1 MILKHNILRK
11 KSIQILI
18 ILYMGI
24 NFEGHSSQKFF
35 PWGFFA
41 HKKINKMAIYT
52 LPTELII
59 FYKRHQKEIEDLSVL
74 PDQRRY
80 IMDQEASRHYIDID
94 RYKISDIHFTDW
106 AEITQKINPDSLVKH
121 GIVPWH
127 IPILYQQLKYAFI
140 RRDTVKIIKLSAEM
154 GHYIGDL
161 HVPLHTTSNYD
172 GQKTGQTGLHAFWES
187 RIPELLNEELEE
199 WVGPATFI
207 PNVTKSTWDWVL
219 ESHDQVNILI
229 DKEAKL
235 NANFRQS
242 KKYIFEKKGNMLQK
256 NYSIEY
262 SKKYHQV
269 LDHQIEE
276 RFQRAYKHIGD
287 IWYSAWIEAGQPFFE

>member
-1 MILKHNILRK
+1 MILKHNILNK
-11 KSIQILI
+11 KSFLILI
-18 ILYMGI
+18 ILIIALQTRGY
-24 NFEGHSSQKFF
+24 SSELMK

-41 HKKINKMAIYT
+41 HKKINAMAIYT
-52 LPTELII
+52 LPIEMIT

-80 IMDQEASRHYIDID
+80 IMDNEASRHYIDLD
-94 RYKISDIHFTDW
+94 RYQIADIRYTSW
-106 AEITQKINPDSLVKH
+106 AEIIKNMHQDSLVKH

-127 IPILYQQLKYAFI
+127 IPILYQELKYAFV
-140 RRDTVKIIKLSAEM
+140 RLDTIKIIKLSAEM

-187 RIPELLNEELEE
+187 RIPELLNEALEE
-199 WVGPATFI
+199 WVGPATFVS
-207 PNVTKSTWDWVL
+207 NVPKSAWDWAL
-219 ESHDQVNILI
+219 ESHTEVKILI

-235 NANFRQS
+235 NATFKQS
-242 KKYIFEKKGNMLQK
+242 KKYTFEKKGNVLQK
-256 NYSIEY
+256 NYSVEY

-269 LDHQIEE
+269 LDHQIEN
-276 RFQRAYKHIGD
+276 RFQSAYKHVGD
-287 IWYSAWIEAGQPFFE
+287 IWYSAWIEAGQPFFK

>member
-1 MILKHNILRK
+1 MILKHNILNK
-11 KSIQILI
+11 KSFLILI
-18 ILYMGI
+18 ILIIALQTRGY
-24 NFEGHSSQKFF
+24 SSELMK

-41 HKKINKMAIYT
+41 HKKINAMAIYT
-52 LPTELII
+52 LPIEMIT

-80 IMDQEASRHYIDID
+80 IMDNEASRHYIDLD
-94 RYKISDIHFTDW
+94 RYQIADIRYTSW
-106 AEITQKINPDSLVKH
+106 AEIIKNMHQDSLVKH

-127 IPILYQQLKYAFI
+127 IPILYQELKYAFV
-140 RRDTVKIIKLSAEM
+140 RLDTIKIIKLSAEM

-187 RIPELLNEELEE
+187 RIPELLNEALEE
-199 WVGPATFI
+199 WVGPATFVS
-207 PNVTKSTWDWVL
+207 NVPKSAWDWAL
-219 ESHDQVNILI
+219 ESHTEVKILI

-235 NANFRQS
+235 NASFKQS
-242 KKYIFEKKGNMLQK
+242 KKYTFEKKGNVLQK
-256 NYSIEY
+256 NYSVEY

-269 LDHQIEE
+269 LDHQIEN
-276 RFQRAYKHIGD
+276 RFQSAYKHVGD
-287 IWYSAWIEAGQPFFE
+287 IWYSAWIEAGQPFFK

>member
-1 MILKHNILRK
+1 MILKHNILNK
-11 KSIQILI
+11 KSFLILI
-18 ILYMGI
+18 ILIIALQTRGY
-24 NFEGHSSQKFF
+24 SSEIMK

-41 HKKINKMAIYT
+41 HKKINAMAIYT
-52 LPTELII
+52 LPIEMIT

-80 IMDQEASRHYIDID
+80 IMDNEASRHYIDLD
-94 RYKISDIHFTDW
+94 RYQIADIRYTSW
-106 AEITQKINPDSLVKH
+106 AEIIKNMHQDSLVKH

-127 IPILYQQLKYAFI
+127 IPILYQELKYAFV
-140 RRDTVKIIKLSAEM
+140 RLDTIKIIKLSAEM

-187 RIPELLNEELEE
+187 RIPELLNEALEE
-199 WVGPATFI
+199 WVGPATFVS
-207 PNVTKSTWDWVL
+207 NVPKSAWDWAL
-219 ESHDQVNILI
+219 ESHTEVKILI

-235 NANFRQS
+235 NATFKQS
-242 KKYIFEKKGNMLQK
+242 KKYTFEKKGNVLQK
-256 NYSIEY
+256 NYSVEY

-269 LDHQIEE
+269 LDHQIEN
-276 RFQRAYKHIGD
+276 RFQSAYKHVGD
-287 IWYSAWIEAGQPFFE
+287 IWYSAWIEAGQPFFK

>member
-1 MILKHNILRK
+1 MILKHNILNK
-11 KSIQILI
+11 KSFLILI
-18 ILYMGI
+18 ILIIALQTRGY
-24 NFEGHSSQKFF
+24 SSEIMK

-41 HKKINKMAIYT
+41 HKKINAMAIYT
-52 LPTELII
+52 LPIEMIT

-80 IMDQEASRHYIDID
+80 IMDNEASRHYIDLD
-94 RYKISDIHFTDW
+94 RYQIADIRYTSW
-106 AEITQKINPDSLVKH
+106 AEIIKNMHQDSLVKH

-127 IPILYQQLKYAFI
+127 IPILYQELKYAFV
-140 RRDTVKIIKLSAEM
+140 RLDTIKIIKLSAEM

-187 RIPELLNEELEE
+187 RIPELLNEALEE
-199 WVGPATFI
+199 WVGPATFVS
-207 PNVTKSTWDWVL
+207 NVPKSAWDWAL
-219 ESHDQVNILI
+219 ESHTEVKILI

-235 NANFRQS
+235 NASFKQS
-242 KKYIFEKKGNMLQK
+242 KKYTFEKKGNVLQK
-256 NYSIEY
+256 NYSVEY

-269 LDHQIEE
+269 LDHQIEN
-276 RFQRAYKHIGD
+276 RFQSAYKHVGD
-287 IWYSAWIEAGQPFFE
+287 IWYSAWIEAGQPFFK

>member
-1 MILKHNILRK
+1 MILKHNILNK
-11 KSIQILI
+11 KSFLILI
-18 ILYMGI
+18 ILIIALQTRGY
-24 NFEGHSSQKFF
+24 SSELIK

-41 HKKINKMAIYT
+41 HKKINAMAIYT
-52 LPTELII
+52 LPIEMIT

-80 IMDQEASRHYIDID
+80 IMDNEASRHYIDLD
-94 RYKISDIHFTDW
+94 RYQIADIRYTSW
-106 AEITQKINPDSLVKH
+106 AEIIKNMHQDSLVKH

-127 IPILYQQLKYAFI
+127 IPILYQELKYAFV
-140 RRDTVKIIKLSAEM
+140 RLDTIKIIKLSAEM

-187 RIPELLNEELEE
+187 RIPELLNEALEE
-199 WVGPATFI
+199 WVGPATFVS
-207 PNVTKSTWDWVL
+207 NVPKSAWDWAL
-219 ESHDQVNILI
+219 ESHTEVKILI

-235 NANFRQS
+235 NASFKQS
-242 KKYIFEKKGNMLQK
+242 KKYTFEKKGNVLQK
-256 NYSIEY
+256 NYSVEY

-269 LDHQIEE
+269 LDHQIEN
-276 RFQRAYKHIGD
+276 RFQSAYKHVGD
-287 IWYSAWIEAGQPFFE
+287 IWYSAWIEAGQPFFK

>member
-1 MILKHNILRK
+1 MILKHNILNK
-11 KSIQILI
+11 KSFLILI
-18 ILYMGI
+18 IIIIALQTRGY
-24 NFEGHSSQKFF
+24 SSELMK

-41 HKKINKMAIYT
+41 HKKINAMAIYT
-52 LPTELII
+52 LPIEMIT

-80 IMDQEASRHYIDID
+80 IMDNEASRHYIDLD
-94 RYKISDIHFTDW
+94 RYQIADIRYTSW
-106 AEITQKINPDSLVKH
+106 AEIIKNMHQDSLVKH

-127 IPILYQQLKYAFI
+127 IPILYQELKYAFV
-140 RRDTVKIIKLSAEM
+140 RLDTIKIIKLSAEM

-187 RIPELLNEELEE
+187 RIPELLNEALEE
-199 WVGPATFI
+199 WVGPATFVS
-207 PNVTKSTWDWVL
+207 NVPKSAWDWTL
-219 ESHDQVNILI
+219 ESHTEVKILI

-235 NANFRQS
+235 NATFKQS
-242 KKYIFEKKGNMLQK
+242 KKYTFEKKGNVLQK
-256 NYSIEY
+256 NYSVEY

-269 LDHQIEE
+269 LDHQIEN
-276 RFQRAYKHIGD
+276 RFQSAYKHVGD
-287 IWYSAWIEAGQPFFE
+287 IWFSAWIEAGQPFFK

>member
-1 MILKHNILRK
+1 MNLKHNILNK
-11 KSIQILI
+11 KSYPILI
-18 ILYMGI
+18 ILIVTFY
-24 NFEGHSSQKFF
+24 SSGYSSELIK

-41 HKKINKMAIYT
+41 HKKINSMAIYT
-52 LPTELII
+52 LPIEMIP

-80 IMDQEASRHYIDID
+80 IMDNEASRHYIDLD
-94 RYKISDIHFTDW
+94 RYKISDIHYTNW
-106 AEITQKINPDSLVKH
+106 TEITKNIHQDSLIKH

-127 IPILYQQLKYAFI
+127 ISILYQQLKYAFI
-140 RRDTVKIIKLSAEM
+140 RQDTIKIIKLSAEM

-187 RIPELLNEELEE
+187 RIPEILKEALEE
-199 WVGPATFI
+199 WVGPATFVS
-207 PNVTKSTWDWVL
+207 NVTKATWDWVI
-219 ESHDQVNILI
+219 ESHTQVRILI

-235 NANFRQS
+235 NANFKQS
-242 KKYIFEKKGNMLQK
+242 KKYTFEKKGNILQK
-256 NYSIEY
+256 NYSLEY

-269 LDHQIEE
+269 LEHQIED
-276 RFQRAYKHIGD
+276 RFQSAYKHVGD
-287 IWYSAWIEAGQPFFE
+287 IWYSAWIEAGQPIFK

>member
-1 MILKHNILRK
+1 MILKHNILCK
-11 KSIQILI
+11 KSFHLLI
-18 ILYMGI
+18 ILMMTLYLNGYSNEI
-24 NFEGHSSQKFF
+24 TK

-41 HKKINKMAIYT
+41 HKKINTLAIYT
-52 LPTELII
+52 LPIEMVA
-59 FYKRHQKEIEDLSVL
+59 FYKRHQREIADFSVL

-80 IMDQEASRHYIDID
+80 IMDNEASRHYIDLD
-94 RYKISDIHFTDW
+94 RYNISEISYTNW
-106 AEITQKINPDSLVKH
+106 AEIITHMNPDSLVKH

-127 IPILYQQLKYAFI
+127 IPILYQQLKYAFVS
-140 RRDTVKIIKLSAEM
+140 RDTLKIIKLSAEM

-187 RIPELLNEELEE
+187 RIPELLNEDLEE

-207 PNVTKSTWDWVL
+207 PNISKYAWDWVL
-219 ESHDQVNILI
+219 ESHSLVKILI

-235 NANFRQS
+235 NTTFKKS
-242 KKYIFEKKGNMLQK
+242 KKYTFEKKGSELQK

-262 SKKYHQV
+262 SKKYHQL
-269 LDHQIEE
+269 LDHQIED
-276 RFQRAYKHIGD
+276 RFQSAYKHVGD
-287 IWYSAWIEAGQPFFE
+287 IWFSAWIEAGQPFFK

>member
-1 MILKHNILRK
+1 MILKHNILNK
-11 KSIQILI
+11 KSYQMLI
-18 ILYMGI
+18 ILLVTLHTRGY
-24 NFEGHSSQKFF
+24 SSELIK

-41 HKKINKMAIYT
+41 HKKINTLAIYT
-52 LPTELII
+52 LPLEMVT

-80 IMDQEASRHYIDID
+80 IMDQEASRHYIDLD
-94 RYKISDIHFTDW
+94 RYEISAVQYTNW
-106 AEITQKINPDSLVKH
+106 SEITQKINPDSLVKH

-140 RRDTVKIIKLSAEM
+140 RRDTIKIIKLSAEM

-172 GQKTGQTGLHAFWES
+172 GQKTGQSGLHAFWES
-187 RIPELLNEELEE
+187 RIPELLNESLEE

-207 PNVTKSTWDWVL
+207 PNITKSTWDWVL
-219 ESHDQVNILI
+219 ESHTQVKILI
-229 DKEAKL
+229 DQEAKL
-235 NANFRQS
+235 NTTFRQS
-242 KKYIFEKKGNMLQK
+242 KKYTFEKKGNVLQK
-256 NYSIEY
+256 NYSVEY

-269 LDHQIEE
+269 LGQQIED
-276 RFQRAYKHIGD
+276 RFQSAYKHVGD
-287 IWYSAWIEAGQPFFE
+287 IWFSAWIEAGQPFFK

>member
-1 MILKHNILRK
+1 MILKHNILNK
-11 KSIQILI
+11 KSFLILI
-18 ILYMGI
+18 ILIIALQTRGY
-24 NFEGHSSQKFF
+24 SSEIMK

-41 HKKINKMAIYT
+41 HKKINAMAIYT
-52 LPTELII
+52 LPIEMIT

-80 IMDQEASRHYIDID
+80 IMDNEASRHYIDLD
-94 RYKISDIHFTDW
+94 RYQIADIRYTSW
-106 AEITQKINPDSLVKH
+106 AEIIKNMHQDSLVKH

-127 IPILYQQLKYAFI
+127 IPILYQELKYAFV
-140 RRDTVKIIKLSAEM
+140 RLDTIKIIKLSAEM

-187 RIPELLNEELEE
+187 RIPELLNEALEE
-199 WVGPATFI
+199 WVGPATFVS
-207 PNVTKSTWDWVL
+207 NVPKSAWDWTL
-219 ESHDQVNILI
+219 ESHTEVKILI

-235 NANFRQS
+235 NATFKQS
-242 KKYIFEKKGNMLQK
+242 KKYTFEKKGNVLQK
-256 NYSIEY
+256 NYSVEY

-269 LDHQIEE
+269 LDHQIEN
-276 RFQRAYKHIGD
+276 RFQSAYKHVGD
-287 IWYSAWIEAGQPFFE
+287 IWYSAWIEAGQPFFK

>member
-1 MILKHNILRK
+1 MILKHNILNK
-11 KSIQILI
+11 KSFLILI
-18 ILYMGI
+18 ILIIALQTRGY
-24 NFEGHSSQKFF
+24 SSELMK

-41 HKKINKMAIYT
+41 HKKINAMAIYT
-52 LPTELII
+52 LPIEMIT

-80 IMDQEASRHYIDID
+80 IMDNEASRHYIDLD
-94 RYKISDIHFTDW
+94 RYQIADIRYTSW
-106 AEITQKINPDSLVKH
+106 AEIIKNMHQDSLVKH

-127 IPILYQQLKYAFI
+127 IPILYQELKYAFV
-140 RRDTVKIIKLSAEM
+140 RLDTIKIIKLSAEM

-187 RIPELLNEELEE
+187 RIPELLNEALEE
-199 WVGPATFI
+199 WVGPATFVS
-207 PNVTKSTWDWVL
+207 NVPKSAWDWTL
-219 ESHDQVNILI
+219 ESHTEVKILI

-235 NANFRQS
+235 NATFKQS
-242 KKYIFEKKGNMLQK
+242 KKYTFEKKGNVLQK
-256 NYSIEY
+256 NYSVEY

-269 LDHQIEE
+269 LDHQIEN
-276 RFQRAYKHIGD
+276 RFQSAYKHVGD
-287 IWYSAWIEAGQPFFE
+287 IWYSAWIEAGQPFFK

>member
-1 MILKHNILRK
+1 MILKHNILNK
-11 KSIQILI
+11 KSYQMLI
-18 ILYMGI
+18 ILLVTLHTRGY
-24 NFEGHSSQKFF
+24 SSELIK

-41 HKKINKMAIYT
+41 HKKINSMAIYT
-52 LPTELII
+52 LPIEMIP

-80 IMDQEASRHYIDID
+80 IMDNEASRHYIDLD
-94 RYKISDIHFTDW
+94 RYKIADIRYTSW
-106 AEITQKINPDSLVKH
+106 PEIIKNIHEDSLVKH

-127 IPILYQQLKYAFI
+127 IPILYQQLKYAFV
-140 RRDTVKIIKLSAEM
+140 RRDTIKIIKLSAEM

-172 GQKTGQTGLHAFWES
+172 GQNTGQTGLHAFWES
-187 RIPELLNEELEE
+187 RIPELLNEALEE
-199 WVGPATFI
+199 WVGPATFVS
-207 PNVTKSTWDWVL
+207 NVTKSAWVWVL
-219 ESHDQVNILI
+219 ESHTQVNILI

-235 NANFRQS
+235 NATFKQS
-242 KKYIFEKKGNMLQK
+242 KKYRFEKKGNGLQK

-269 LDHQIEE
+269 LDHQIED
-276 RFQRAYKHIGD
+276 RFQSAYKHVGD
-287 IWYSAWIEAGQPFFE
+287 IWYSAWIEAGQPFFK

>member
-1 MILKHNILRK
+1 MILKHNILHK
-11 KSIQILI
+11 KSYQILI
-18 ILYMGI
+18 ILI
-24 NFEGHSSQKFF
+24 VTLHSRGYSSELIK

-41 HKKINKMAIYT
+41 HKKINAMAIYT
-52 LPTELII
+52 LPIEMIT

-80 IMDQEASRHYIDID
+80 IMDNEASRHYIDLD
-94 RYKISDIHFTDW
+94 RYQIADIRYTIW
-106 AEITQKINPDSLVKH
+106 AEIIKNMHQDSLVKH

-127 IPILYQQLKYAFI
+127 IPILYQELKYAFV
-140 RRDTVKIIKLSAEM
+140 RRDTIKIIKLSAEM

-187 RIPELLNEELEE
+187 RIPELLNEALEE
-199 WVGPATFI
+199 WVGPATFVS
-207 PNVTKSTWDWVL
+207 NVPKSAWDWAL
-219 ESHDQVNILI
+219 ESHTEVKILI

-235 NANFRQS
+235 NASFKQS
-242 KKYIFEKKGNMLQK
+242 KKYTFEKKGNVLQK
-256 NYSIEY
+256 NYSVEY

-269 LDHQIEE
+269 LDNQIEN
-276 RFQRAYKHIGD
+276 RFQSAYKHVGD
-287 IWYSAWIEAGQPFFE
+287 IWYSAWIEAGQPFFK